1 MKNKMI
7 SAAAV
12 LLSVLLLVAGWFFV
26 TGGSTAGYLVP
37 DDSLYCRAK
46 VLWVQEHEGDFVGE
60 EALDF
65 TAQITLDGEKKTIDA
80 LWSYSSYAS
89 FNPLPIEVGD
99 RVVVSSYDGGET
111 WHYTEHVRSDALIV
125 LLVIFFGALILFG
138 RKKGL
143 KTVVS
148 LTLTV
153 LAVVCVFIP
162 AVMLGKNIYI
172 WSVLVCVYITVMT
185 LCIVNGTGPMSLAAI
200 VGCSGGVLVSLL
212 ITVVTDLFMN
222 LTGQTGDGA
231 VYLLTINPH
240 FDLVGLVYGSI
251 IIGCVGAVMDVAV
264 DISASLKELTLKM
277 GGADAKTLFRSG
289 LNIGRDVIG
298 TMSNTLV
305 LAYIGGSMSSVVLFI
320 YNFGTAPVQLF
331 NYESLV
337 IEILCIL
344 VGSLGILFTLPL
356 TSAVCAVVYT
366 RPRALEKLRAEDG
379 SDEKQIDEY
388 TEALENIS
396 K

>member
-1 MKNKMI
+1 MKNSTVSWI
-7 SAAAV
+7 AAF
-12 LLSVLLLVAGWFFV
+12 LSVLLLVGGWLFV
-26 TGGSTAGYLVP
+26 TGGSTEGYLVP

-46 VLWVQEHEGDFVGE
+46 VLWVQEYEGDFDGDV
-60 EALDF
+60 ALDF
-65 TAQITLDGEKKTIDA
+65 KAELRLEGEKKTVDA
-80 LWSYSSYAS
+80 IWSYSLYAS
-89 FNPLPIEVGD
+89 FNPLPVKAGD
-99 RVVVSSYDGGET
+99 RVVLATYDDGQT
-111 WHYTEHVRSDALIV
+111 WHYTEHVRSDALVV
-125 LLVIFFGALILFG
+125 LLLIFFAALIIFG
-138 RKKGL
+138 RMKGL

-153 LAVVCVFIP
+153 LAVLFVFVP
-162 AVMLGKNIYI
+162 AVMMGRNIYL

-185 LCIVNGTGPMSLAAI
+185 LCIVNGVGPMSLAAI
-200 VGCSGGVLVSLL
+200 VGCSGGVLASLL
-212 ITVVTDLFMN
+212 ITVVADSFMN
-222 LTGQTGDGA
+222 LTGQAGDGA
-231 VYLLTINPH
+231 VYLATINSD

-305 LAYIGGSMSSVVLFI
+305 LAYIGGSISSVVLFI
-320 YNFGTAPVQLF
+320 YNFGTSPVQLF
-331 NYESLV
+331 NYEALV
-337 IEILCIL
+337 VEILCIL

-356 TSAVCAVVYT
+356 TAAICAWVYT
-366 RPRALEKLRAEDG
+366 RPRAVERLRAEDEG
-379 SDEKQIDEY
+379 TVREVDEY
-388 TEALENIS
+388 TTTLEEVS

>member
-1 MKNKMI
+1 MKNKII

-12 LLSVLLLVAGWFFV
+12 LLSVLLLLAGWFYV
-26 TGGSTAGYLVP
+26 TGGKSFLVP
-37 DDSLYCRAK
+37 DDSLYRRAK
-46 VLWVQEHEGDFVGE
+46 VLSVESYEGELEGDVALAFKAKMSGGE
-60 EALDF
+60 
-65 TAQITLDGEKKTIDA
+65 GETVDA
-80 LWSYSSYAS
+80 IWSYSSYAS
-89 FNPLPIEVGD
+89 FNPLQIEAGD
-99 RVVVSSYDGGET
+99 RVIVASYDGGET

-153 LAVVCVFIP
+153 MAVICVFIP
-162 AVMLGKNIYI
+162 AVMTGKNIYL

-185 LCIVNGTGPMSLAAI
+185 LCIVNGVGPMSLAAVI
-200 VGCSGGVLVSLL
+200 GCSGGVLASLL
-212 ITVVTDLFMN
+212 ITVVTDLFIN
-222 LTGQTGDGA
+222 LTGQAGDGA
-231 VYLLTINPH
+231 VYLVTINPD

-264 DISASLKELTLKM
+264 DISASLKELTLKI

-289 LNIGRDVIG
+289 MNIGRDVIG

-305 LAYIGGSMSSVVLFI
+305 LAYIGGSMSSVILFI
-320 YNFGTAPVQLF
+320 YNFGTSPIQLF

-356 TSAVCAVVYT
+356 TSAVCALIYT
-366 RPRALEKLRAEDG
+366 RPRALEKLRAEDVG
-379 SDEKQIDEY
+379 NENRVDEY
-388 TEALENIS
+388 TQTLEQIS

>member
-12 LLSVLLLVAGWFFV
+12 LLSVLLLLAGWFYV
-26 TGGSTAGYLVP
+26 TGGKSFLVP
-37 DDSLYCRAK
+37 DDSLYRRAK
-46 VLWVQEHEGDFVGE
+46 VLSVESYEGELEGDVALAFKAKMSGGE
-60 EALDF
+60 
-65 TAQITLDGEKKTIDA
+65 GETVDA
-80 LWSYSSYAS
+80 IWSYSSYAS
-89 FNPLPIEVGD
+89 FNPLQIEAGD
-99 RVVVSSYDGGET
+99 RVIVASYDGGET

-153 LAVVCVFIP
+153 MAVICVFIP
-162 AVMLGKNIYI
+162 AVMTGKNIYL

-185 LCIVNGTGPMSLAAI
+185 LCIVNGVGPMSLAAVI
-200 VGCSGGVLVSLL
+200 GCSGGVLASLL
-212 ITVVTDLFMN
+212 ITVVTDLFIN
-222 LTGQTGDGA
+222 LTGQAGDGA
-231 VYLLTINPH
+231 VYLVTINPD

-264 DISASLKELTLKM
+264 DISASLKELTLKI

-289 LNIGRDVIG
+289 MNIGRDVIG

-305 LAYIGGSMSSVVLFI
+305 LAYIGGSMSSVILFI
-320 YNFGTAPVQLF
+320 YNFGTSPIQLF

-356 TSAVCAVVYT
+356 TSAVCALIYT
-366 RPRALEKLRAEDG
+366 RPRALEKLRAEDVG
-379 SDEKQIDEY
+379 NENRVDEY
-388 TEALENIS
+388 TQTLEQIS

>member
-1 MKNKMI
+1 MKNKII

-12 LLSVLLLVAGWFFV
+12 LLSVLLLLAGWFYV
-26 TGGSTAGYLVP
+26 TGGKSFLVP
-37 DDSLYCRAK
+37 DDSLYRRAK
-46 VLWVQEHEGDFVGE
+46 VLSVESYEGELEGDVALAFKAKMSGGE
-60 EALDF
+60 
-65 TAQITLDGEKKTIDA
+65 GETVDA
-80 LWSYSSYAS
+80 IWSYSSYAS
-89 FNPLPIEVGD
+89 FNPLQIEAGD
-99 RVVVSSYDGGET
+99 LVIVASYDGGET

-153 LAVVCVFIP
+153 MAVICVFIP
-162 AVMLGKNIYI
+162 AVMTGKNIYL

-185 LCIVNGTGPMSLAAI
+185 LCIVNGVGPMSLAAVI
-200 VGCSGGVLVSLL
+200 GCSGGVLASLL
-212 ITVVTDLFMN
+212 ITVVTDLFIN
-222 LTGQTGDGA
+222 LTGQAGDGA
-231 VYLLTINPH
+231 VYLVTINPD

-264 DISASLKELTLKM
+264 DISASLKELTLKI

-289 LNIGRDVIG
+289 MNIGRDVIG

-305 LAYIGGSMSSVVLFI
+305 LAYIGGSMSSVILFI
-320 YNFGTAPVQLF
+320 YNFGTSPIQLF

-356 TSAVCAVVYT
+356 TSAVCALIYT
-366 RPRALEKLRAEDG
+366 RPRALEKLCAEDVG
-379 SDEKQIDEY
+379 NENRVDEY
-388 TEALENIS
+388 TQTLEQIS

>member
-1 MKNKMI
+1 MKNKII
-7 SAAAV
+7 STAAV
-12 LLSVLLLVAGWFFV
+12 LLSVLLLLAGWFYV
-26 TGGSTAGYLVP
+26 TGGKSFLVP
-37 DDSLYCRAK
+37 DDSLYRRAK
-46 VLWVQEHEGDFVGE
+46 VLSVESYEGELEGDVALAFKAKMSGGE
-60 EALDF
+60 
-65 TAQITLDGEKKTIDA
+65 GETVDA
-80 LWSYSSYAS
+80 IWSYSSYAS
-89 FNPLPIEVGD
+89 FNPLQIEAGD
-99 RVVVSSYDGGET
+99 RVIVASYDGGET

-153 LAVVCVFIP
+153 MAVICVFIP
-162 AVMLGKNIYI
+162 AVMTGKNIYL

-185 LCIVNGTGPMSLAAI
+185 LCIVNGVGPMSLAAVI
-200 VGCSGGVLVSLL
+200 GCSGGVLASLL
-212 ITVVTDLFMN
+212 ITVVTDLFIN
-222 LTGQTGDGA
+222 LTGQAGDGA
-231 VYLLTINPH
+231 VYLVTINPD

-264 DISASLKELTLKM
+264 DISASLKELTLKI

-289 LNIGRDVIG
+289 MNIGRDVIG

-305 LAYIGGSMSSVVLFI
+305 LAYIGGSMSSVILFI
-320 YNFGTAPVQLF
+320 YNFGTSPIQLF

-356 TSAVCAVVYT
+356 TSAVCALIYT
-366 RPRALEKLRAEDG
+366 RPRALEKLRAEDVG
-379 SDEKQIDEY
+379 NENRVDEY
-388 TEALENIS
+388 TQTLEQIS